1 MDSENHVSPNCATY
15 RHEIRCQQISE
26 ATFVAC
32 RYCLG
37 AEILNHEVSLFIC
50 AVCEP
55 FFFQLTMELSELNVQ
70 TIEVMVLSIKEK

>member
-1 MDSENHVSPNCATY
+1 MDSENHVSPNCAVY

-26 ATFVAC
+26 AAIVVC

-37 AEILNHEVSLFIC
+37 AEILIHEVSLFIY

-70 TIEVMVLSIKEK
+70 TIEVMALSV